1 MSDDVLL
8 FFAGKPGASALYR
21 VFEDRVMAE
30 VDGVRIRVQKTQISF
45 YVRHMFAAVS
55 LLPARPKTRRPE
67 TYITVTIG
75 LRRRLDSPRVDRAS
89 PIRSGGPTTS
99 CWPTPPR
106 STTNSCPGCGRRRC
120 SPTKSRKIPS
130 RTAGGAVCP
139 LQIGNGMI

>member
-75 LRRRLDSPRVDRAS
+75 LRRRLDSPRVDRAAEPYPERWTHHILLADAAEIDDELMS
-89 PIRSGGPTTS
+89 WVRE
-99 CWPTPPR
+99 
-106 STTNSCPGCGRRRC
+106 
-120 SPTKSRKIPS
+120 
-130 RTAGGAVCP
+130 AAVFADKK
-139 LQIGNGMI
+139 